1 MTFALTHGL
10 GVPPAIVRRG
20 MGAASSPAQ
29 IQAMIVQAAQA
40 KGVPVNLALG
50 IASHES
56 GFNPDATNY
65 NPATATRPATTD
77 YGLFQLNTSTLQTYG
92 ISPSAA
98 LDPETNVNT
107 GVNLLSS
114 LLQKYNGN
122 QQLAL
127 WAYAQ
132 GSGTVANSPN
142 GPNSNAQSFINYVTS
157 FDPSSIL
164 SSLGFSSGSGGTIA
178 DYSPDSSNPSF
189 MDQVNASV
197 AGVDFSDPVT
207 LGVTALVGAGLFLL
221 LREL

>member
-29 IQAMIVQAAQA
+29 MQAMIVQAAQA

-50 IASHES
+50 IVNHET
-56 GFNPDATNY
+56 GGTY
-65 NPATATRPATTD
+65 NPSLVNSTLNSD
-77 YGLFQLNTSTLQTYG
+77 GSWDSGLFQLNDSVLQTYG
-92 ISPSAA
+92 VSRSQA
-98 LDPETNVNT
+98 LDPQTNINT

-132 GSGTVANSPN
+132 GSGTVANSSAPN
-142 GPNSNAQSFINYVTS
+142 TNAQSFINQVTS

-164 SSLGFSSGSGGTIA
+164 SSLGLSDSSIA
-178 DYSPDSSNPSF
+178 DSSPDSPSL
-189 MDQVNASV
+189 MDQINASV
-197 AGVDFSDPVT
+197 SGVDFSDPVT
-207 LGVTALVGAGLFLL
+207 LGVTALVGLGLFLL
-221 LREL
+221 LRDL